1 MESRLLNYSK
11 LIFQDQYTKKSDIHS
26 FIYEQI
32 RAGDSMH
39 HVKRRYKSEIKKNR
53 VVGRNIGEFI
63 AKLKGQKDNIDAEVS
78 YINWIK
84 YNCNSYLIQKLEP
97 QLMNIN
103 FKWQGEWLHIPYADY
118 LGEIDNNSFLLSKHQ
133 NIQVLHNIH
142 ESVEDSVLIAY
153 YPTLEHLRLNRIV
166 KTKLGKYLFKYQNEL
181 GLNEAQIKLMV
192 EKHNARLQARSG
204 WNVKFIESNDSNG
217 WLKVYADCEFK
228 SCMTTETSDN
238 TSKAKPFVRCYAHDK
253 SVLRLAYLQSG
264 DIIKAR
270 CIVREDDPDN
280 LQWIRVYPPADQ
292 SAEGTY
298 LKSYLES
305 NGYKR
310 GDLMGVLLKTWWH
323 DAGCWASPYIDWG
336 NGDEPYGDHKSI
348 DGQDYIKVNEDGE
361 LSLNHTDGTTWLEDE
376 DEDDDDD
383 YSTCE
388 CCGDS
393 NHYNEM
399 NDDLCHDCDRNFT
412 WAHSAGGDYD
422 WVRNEHVVDVDNES
436 YDTHYLSDYDIYACE
451 HDGELY
457 HIDDL
462 ITTLM
467 GSIYHG
473 YAVALDHA
481 DNDGND
487 YAHQDDVMDLPDGTK
502 CHKDN
507 FNELN
512 ETIQK
517 GLENESTIT

>member
-11 LIFQDQYTKKSDIHS
+11 LIFEDCFKQTDIKS
-26 FIYEQI
+26 FIHEQI
-32 RAGDSMH
+32 RKDNSRHNVKH
-39 HVKRRYKSEIKKNR
+39 HYKHQIVDRRKL
-53 VVGRNIGEFI
+53 GRNIGEYI
-63 AKLKGQKDNIDAEVS
+63 AKLKSQKDNIDAEVS
-78 YINWIK
+78 YINWIR
-84 YNCNSYLIQKLEP
+84 YNCNRYLVDKLEP
-97 QLMNIN
+97 QLNNILY
-103 FKWQGEWLHIPYADY
+103 KWQNGDWLQVPYSDY
-118 LGEIDNNSFLLSKHQ
+118 MSGIDNNSFLLSKHQ
-133 NIQVLHNIH
+133 HIQVLHNIH
-142 ESVEDSVLIAY
+142 ESIEDPMLIAY
-153 YPTLEHLRLNRIV
+153 YPTLDHLRLNRIV
-166 KTKLGKYLFKYQNEL
+166 KTKLGKYLTKFQNEL
-181 GLNEAQIKLMV
+181 GLNESQIKLMV
-192 EKHNARLQARSG
+192 EKHNARLEARSG
-204 WNVKFIESNDSNG
+204 WAVKFIESNDPDG
-217 WLKVYADCEFK
+217 WQKVYADCEFK
-228 SCMTTETSDN
+228 SCMTTEN
-238 TSKAKPFVRCYAHDK
+238 KAKPYIRSYAHDK

-264 DIIKAR
+264 DVIKAR

-280 LQWIRVYPPADQ
+280 LQWIRTYPPADQ

-323 DAGCWASPYIDWG
+323 EEGCWASPYIDWG
-336 NGDEPYGDHKSI
+336 NGDEPYGDYKSI
-348 DGQDYIKVNEDGE
+348 DGEHYIKVNEDGD
-361 LSLNHTDGTTWLEDE
+361 LSLNHTDGTTWLEDQN
-376 DEDDDDD
+376 DDDDD
-383 YSTCE
+383 YTSCQ
-388 CCGDS
+388 CCDEGF
-393 NHYNEM
+393 YP
-399 NDDLCHDCDRNFT
+399 DDLNGDDECDDCANNFT
-412 WAHSAGGDYD
+412 WAYSRNGEHAY
-422 WVRNEHVVDVDNES
+422 VRNENVVEIGNDY
-436 YDTHYLSDYDIYACE
+436 YDTHHLSDYDIYACE

-457 HIDDL
+457 HIDNL

-487 YAHQDDVMDLPDGTK
+487 YAHQDDVAELPDGTK

>member
-11 LIFQDQYTKKSDIHS
+11 LIFEDRLKRVDINTFMYDQIH
-26 FIYEQI
+26 
-32 RAGDSMH
+32 AGDSIH
-39 HVKRRYKSEIKKNR
+39 HVKRRYKSEIKQNR
-53 VVGRNIGEFI
+53 VIGRNIGEFI

-84 YNCNSYLIQKLEP
+84 YNCNNYLIKKLEP
-97 QLMNIN
+97 QLINIMG
-103 FKWQGEWLHIPYADY
+103 KWQDGEWLHIPYADY
-118 LGEIDNNSFLLSKHQ
+118 LEVDKGFLLSKHQ

-142 ESVEDSVLIAY
+142 ESVEDPVLIAY

-166 KTKLGKYLFKYQNEL
+166 KTKLGKYLTKYQNEL

-192 EKHNARLQARSG
+192 EKHNARLEARSG
-204 WNVKFIESNDSNG
+204 WAVKFIESNDPDG
-217 WLKVYADCEFK
+217 WQKVYADCEFK
-228 SCMTTETSDN
+228 SCMTTET
-238 TSKAKPFVRCYAHDK
+238 KAKPYIRSYAHSL

-280 LQWIRVYPPADQ
+280 LQWIRTYPPADQ

-336 NGDEPYGDHKSI
+336 NGDEPYGDYKAI
-348 DGQDYIKVNEDGE
+348 DGEHYIKVSDDGE
-361 LSLNHTDGTTWLEDE
+361 LSLNHTDGTTWLEDQDDE
-376 DEDDDDD
+376 DEDN
-383 YSTCE
+383 YTSCQ
-388 CCGDS
+388 CCDNGFDR
-393 NHYNEM
+393 
-399 NDDLCHDCDRNFT
+399 DDLNDNDECEDCENTYT
-412 WAHSAGGDYD
+412 WAYSRNGEHDY
-422 WVRNEHVVDVDNES
+422 VLNENVIEIGNDY

-451 HDGELY
+451 DDGEYY

-462 ITTLM
+462 VITSM
-467 GSIYHG
+467 GYIYHG
-473 YAVALDHA
+473 HAVALDHA

-487 YAHQDDVMDLPDGTK
+487 YAHQDDVAELPDGTK

-507 FNELN
+507 FELLN

-517 GLENESTIT
+517 GLENES

>member
-11 LIFQDQYTKKSDIHS
+11 LIFDDRLKRVDINTFMYDQIH
-26 FIYEQI
+26 
-32 RAGDSMH
+32 AGDSIH

-97 QLMNIN
+97 QLINIMG
-103 FKWQGEWLHIPYADY
+103 KWQGEWLHIPYADY

-142 ESVEDSVLIAY
+142 ESIEDPVLIAY

-166 KTKLGKYLFKYQNEL
+166 KTKLGKYLTKYQNEL

-192 EKHNARLQARSG
+192 EKHNARLEARSG
-204 WNVKFIESNDSNG
+204 WSVKFIESNDPNG
-217 WLKVYADCEFK
+217 WSRIYADCEFK
-228 SCMTTETSDN
+228 SCMNTET
-238 TSKAKPFVRCYAHDK
+238 KAKPYVKCYAHDK

-280 LQWIRVYPPADQ
+280 LQWIRTYPPADQ

-323 DAGCWASPYIDWG
+323 EAGCWASPYVDWG
-336 NGDEPYGDHKSI
+336 NGDEPFGDHKTI
-348 DGQDYIKVNEDGE
+348 DGEHYIKVNEDGE

-376 DEDDDDD
+376 DDDDDED
-383 YSTCE
+383 YISCQ
-388 CCGDS
+388 CCGESYHSDELNS
-393 NHYNEM
+393 
-399 NDDLCHDCDRNFT
+399 DDECDDCENNFT
-412 WAHSAGGDYD
+412 YAYSQSGNREY
-422 WVRNEHVVDVDNES
+422 VRNSDVVTVDNED
-436 YDTHYLSDYDIYACE
+436 YDVNYISDYDIYCCE
-451 HDGELY
+451 QDGEFY
-457 HIDDL
+457 HVDDL
-462 ITTLM
+462 VLTSM
-467 GSIYHG
+467 GYIYHG
-473 YAVALDHA
+473 YAVALDHE

-487 YAHQDDVMDLPDGTK
+487 YAHEDDTMDLPDGTK

-507 FNELN
+507 FELLN

-517 GLENESTIT
+517 GLENES

>member
-26 FIYEQI
+26 FIYDQI
-32 RAGDSMH
+32 SAGNSKH
-39 HVKRRYKSEIKKNR
+39 NVKRQYKNQIIDRRKL
-53 VVGRNIGEFI
+53 GRNIGEYI
-63 AKLKGQKDNIDAEVS
+63 AKLKGQKDNIVPEVN

-84 YNCNSYLIQKLEP
+84 YNCNSYLVKKLEP
-97 QLMNIN
+97 QLINITD
-103 FKWQGEWLHIPYADY
+103 KWQSGEWLHIPYADY
-118 LGEIDNNSFLLSKHQ
+118 LEVDKGFLLSKHQ

-142 ESVEDSVLIAY
+142 ESVEDPVLIAY

-166 KTKLGKYLFKYQNEL
+166 KTKLGKYLTKYQNEL
-181 GLNEAQIKLMV
+181 GLNDALIKLMV
-192 EKHNARLQARSG
+192 EKHNARLEARSG
-204 WNVKFIESNDSNG
+204 WAVKFIESNDPDG
-217 WLKVYADCEFK
+217 WSKVYADCEFK
-228 SCMTTETSDN
+228 SCMTTET
-238 TSKAKPFVRCYAHDK
+238 KAKPYVRSYAHDK

-264 DIIKAR
+264 DVIKAR

-280 LQWIRVYPPADQ
+280 LQWIRTYPPADQ

-323 DAGCWASPYIDWG
+323 EAGCWASPYIDWG

-348 DGQDYIKVNEDGE
+348 DGEHYIMVNQDGE
-361 LSLNHTDGTTWLEDE
+361 LSLNHTDGTTWRED
-376 DEDDDDD
+376 DEDDDN

-393 NHYNEM
+393 THYDDM

-412 WAHSAGGDYD
+412 WAYSRNGEHDY
-422 WVRNEHVVDVDNES
+422 VRNEHVIDIDNES

-451 HDGELY
+451 HDGEFY
-457 HIDDL
+457 HIDNL

-467 GSIYHG
+467 GSIWHG

-487 YAHQDDVMDLPDGTK
+487 YAHEDDVMDLPDGTK

-507 FNELN
+507 FELLN

-517 GLENESTIT
+517 GLENESAIT

>member
-1 MESRLLNYSK
+1 MEARLAKYNT
-11 LIFQDQYTKKSDIHS
+11 LIFEERYKRIDIRS
-26 FIYEQI
+26 FMYENI
-32 RAGDSMH
+32 RAGNSKHDI
-39 HVKRRYKSEIKKNR
+39 RRQYKHQIVDRRKL
-53 VVGRNIGEFI
+53 GRNIGEFI
-63 AKLKGQKDNIDAEVS
+63 AKLKGQKDNIVPEVN

-84 YNCNSYLIQKLEP
+84 YNCNSYLVKKLEP
-97 QLMNIN
+97 ELINISD
-103 FKWQGEWLHIPYADY
+103 KWRNGEWLHIPYADY
-118 LGEIDNNSFLLSKHQ
+118 LGEMDNGFLLSKQQ

-142 ESVEDSVLIAY
+142 ESIEDPVLIAY
-153 YPTLEHLRLNRIV
+153 YPTLEHLRLKRII
-166 KTKLGKYLFKYQNEL
+166 KTKLGKYLTKYQREL
-181 GLNEAQIKLMV
+181 GLTDAQIKFMV
-192 EKHNARLQARSG
+192 ENHNARLQARSG
-204 WNVKFIESNDSNG
+204 WNVKFIESNDPDG
-217 WLKVYADCEFK
+217 WSRIYADCEFK
-228 SCMTTETSDN
+228 SCMNTET
-238 TSKAKPFVRCYAHDK
+238 KAKPYVRSYAHNR

-280 LQWIRVYPPADQ
+280 LQWIRIYPAPEN

-323 DAGCWASPYIDWG
+323 DEGCWASPYVDWG
-336 NGDEPYGDHKSI
+336 NGDEPYGDYKSI
-348 DGQDYIKVNEDGE
+348 DGEHYIKVNQDGD
-361 LSLNHTDGTTWLEDE
+361 LSLNHTDGTTWREDE

-383 YSTCE
+383 YMSCH

-393 NHYNEM
+393 THYDDL
-399 NDDLCHDCDRNFT
+399 NDDICDHCDRNFT
-412 WAHSAGGDYD
+412 WAYGRSGECEY
-422 WVRNEHVVDVDNES
+422 VRNSDVVEVGDES
-436 YDTHYLSDYDIYACE
+436 YDMNHINQYDIYLCE
-451 HDGELY
+451 HEGEYY
-457 HIDDL
+457 HLDDL
-462 ITTLM
+462 VNTSM
-467 GSIYHG
+467 GYIYHV

-487 YAHQDDVMDLPDGTK
+487 YAHEDDAMDLPDGTK

-507 FNELN
+507 FETLN

>member
-11 LIFQDQYTKKSDIHS
+11 LIFQDCYKQIDIKSFMQEELEKGNSKHHLK
-26 FIYEQI
+26 FKYKNQI
-32 RAGDSMH
+32 KQNRA
-39 HVKRRYKSEIKKNR
+39 I
-53 VVGRNIGEFI
+53 GRNIGEFI
-63 AKLKGQKDNIDAEVS
+63 AKLKSQKDNIDAEVS

-84 YNCNSYLIQKLEP
+84 YNCNGYLVKKLEP
-97 QLMNIN
+97 QLINIMG
-103 FKWQGEWLHIPYADY
+103 KWQSGEWLHVPYSDY

-142 ESVEDSVLIAY
+142 ESVEDPVLIAY

-166 KTKLGKYLFKYQNEL
+166 KTKLGKYLTKFQNEL

-192 EKHNARLQARSG
+192 EKHNARLEARSG
-204 WNVKFIESNDSNG
+204 WNVKFMESNDPDG
-217 WLKVYADCEFK
+217 WQKVYADCEFK
-228 SCMTTETSDN
+228 SCMTTET
-238 TSKAKPFVRCYAHDK
+238 KAKPYVRCYAHDK

-264 DIIKAR
+264 DVIKAR

-280 LQWIRVYPPADQ
+280 LQWIRTYPPADQ

-310 GDLMGVLLKTWWH
+310 GDLMGVLLKTWLH
-323 DAGCWASPYIDWG
+323 DAGCWASPYVDWG
-336 NGDEPYGDHKSI
+336 NGDEPYGDYKSI
-348 DGQDYIKVNEDGE
+348 DGEHYIKVNEDGE
-361 LSLNHTDGTTWLEDE
+361 LSLNHTDGTTWLED
-376 DEDDDDD
+376 DEDDDD

-393 NHYNEM
+393 NHYDNM

-422 WVRNEHVVDVDNES
+422 WVRNEHVAYVNSES
-436 YDTHYLSDYDIYACE
+436 YDTHYLSEYDIYACE

-457 HIDDL
+457 HTDDL
-462 ITTLM
+462 VNTSM

-473 YAVALDHA
+473 HAVALDHA
-481 DNDGND
+481 DNDGHD
-487 YAHQDDVMDLPDGTK
+487 YAHQDDVAELPDGTT

-507 FNELN
+507 FELLN